1 MKGYKLTR
9 LNDGKSVESRN
20 VAFVKRESD
29 GSFSILKTP
38 EKGSTCSMYN
48 SMERL
53 WRTSLVTDFEI
64 VDDNTTMFTTLN
76 SKYKLEKYDS
86 RNKGDIQQDR
96 QD

>member
-9 LNDGKSVESRN
+9 LNDGLVKEAKN
-20 VAFVKRESD
+20 IAFVKREKD
-29 GSFSILKTP
+29 GAFSLLRTP
-38 EKGSTCSMYN
+38 EKDSTCSLYN
-48 SMERL
+48 SMDRV
-53 WRTSLVTDFEI
+53 WRTSLITDFDI

>member
-9 LNDGKSVESRN
+9 LNDGLVKEAKN
-20 VAFVKRESD
+20 IAFVKRDKD

-53 WRTSLVTDFEI
+53 WRTSLVVDFDVI
-64 VDDNTTMFTTLN
+64 DDNTTMFTTLN
-76 SKYKLEKYDS
+76 SKYKLEKI
-86 RNKGDIQQDR
+86 K
-96 QD
+96 